1 MPAWKREGDNQIDER
16 YLVEWFEFGW
26 SELLSYL
33 AKWAAFRRY
42 EEQEQEET
50 A

>member
-1 MPAWKREGDNQIDER
+1 MPPDPPTPIQIDEGF
-16 YLVEWFEFGW
+16 LAEWIEFGW

-42 EEQEQEET
+42 EEAEQEEP